1 MQISDL
7 GRPMAKVST
16 AGIRPYVTYLA
27 DRGAGAGGGTAAG
40 RQQVVVA
47 QTGCFRQNREMKMLK
62 LSNTDRDASNIV
74 LGLMRISPLSDDGI
88 RSLVG
93 AARDAGISFFDHADV
108 YGGHPHGCEE
118 RFGSAITFSPEERA
132 SVIIQ
137 SKVGIRSGFW
147 DFSKEHILRSV
158 DESLAALNMEYL
170 DILLLHRPDALV
182 EPDDVAEAFDTL
194 LAAGKVLNFGVS
206 NHTPGQIE
214 LLKRSVNQ
222 PLIVNQVQLSITHA
236 PLIAAGVSANMAGL
250 DQSID
255 RDNGILDY
263 CRLNNI
269 TLQAWSPFQKGFFD
283 GVFLGD
289 RETYADLND
298 VIDELAQKYD
308 VRPAAIAVAWITRH
322 PAEMQVVLGT
332 VNVDHL
338 KDSAAGSELPL
349 TREEWYR
356 LFTAAGHILP

>member
-1 MQISDL
+1 
-7 GRPMAKVST
+7 
-16 AGIRPYVTYLA
+16 
-27 DRGAGAGGGTAAG
+27 
-40 RQQVVVA
+40 
-47 QTGCFRQNREMKMLK
+47 MKTMTLP
-62 LSNTDRDASNIV
+62 NTTLEASNII
-74 LGLMRISPLSDDGI
+74 LGLMRIAPLADESI

-93 AARDAGISFFDHADV
+93 AAREAGINFFDHADV
-108 YGGHPHGCEE
+108 YGGTPHECER
-118 RFGSAITFSPEERA
+118 RFGEAVTFSPEERA
-132 SVIIQ
+132 AITIQ

-158 DESLAALNMEYL
+158 DESLDALRTDYL

-182 EPDDVAEAFDTL
+182 EPDDVAEAFDAL
-194 LAAGKVLNFGVS
+194 HAAGKVLNFGVS
-206 NHTPGQIE
+206 NHTPGQVE
-214 LLKRSVNQ
+214 LLKRSVKQ

-236 PLIAAGVSANMAGL
+236 PLIAAGVAANMAGL

-263 CRLNNI
+263 CRLNDI

-289 RETYADLND
+289 REGYSELND
-298 VIDELAQKYD
+298 VIDQLAQSYD
-308 VRPAAIAVAWITRH
+308 VPPAAIAVAWITRH
-322 PAEMQVVLGT
+322 PANMQVVLGT
-332 VNVDHL
+332 TSVEHL
-338 KDSAAGSELPL
+338 RDSAAGSDVPL